1 MKASLGRILILL
13 VLAAASG
20 GTALA
25 QPLLPINAIVLAIA
39 REYRDGGGFNW
50 DEGSGTPEE
59 IRFQGRRIL
68 SKGKGGTYCC
78 GFTFAVAM
86 KAAERAGLLHGKS
99 VGEIRKF
106 QREWYGATPAS
117 ADRQCALA
125 IENLGIGRE
134 IPLRDAQPGDF
145 VRLWRTTCGH
155 SVVFV
160 RWVVEGGRRVGMEYR
175 GTQGSTA
182 GIGNAIEYLKGV
194 RGHEGTID
202 LRKTHVAR
210 LAVTG
215 RTGVGSPQKK
225 PVPPGTGSRVK

>member
-1 MKASLGRILILL
+1 MKAGLGWTLVLL
-13 VLAAASG
+13 VLAAAAG
-20 GTALA
+20 GMALA
-25 QPLLPINAIVLAIA
+25 QSHLPINAVVLATA
-39 REYRDGGGFNW
+39 SEYRDGGGFSW

-59 IRFQGRRIL
+59 IRFQGKRIL

-78 GFTFAVAM
+78 GFTFAVVM
-86 KAAERAGLLHGKS
+86 KAAGKAGLLHDKS
-99 VGEIRKF
+99 VAQIRKF

-125 IENLGIGRE
+125 VENLGIGRE
-134 IPLRDAQPGDF
+134 VPLSEAQPGDF

-155 SVVFV
+155 SVIFV

-175 GTQGSTA
+175 GTQGSTG

-210 LAVTG
+210 LTETG
-215 RTGVGSPQKK
+215 RTKVASPKEK